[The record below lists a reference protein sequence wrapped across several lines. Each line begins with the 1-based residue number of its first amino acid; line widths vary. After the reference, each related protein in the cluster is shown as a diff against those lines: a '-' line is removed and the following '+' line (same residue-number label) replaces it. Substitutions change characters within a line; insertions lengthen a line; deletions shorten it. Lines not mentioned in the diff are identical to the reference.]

1 VLRRPVESGLCR
13 CPHFAVPDDVVARG
27 RAEGIRDIRWWSS
40 DELRAARIETGPRDL
55 ADLLDRVVAGDPPGP
70 DTDLGR

>member
-1 VLRRPVESGLCR
+1 MTQHERWYLCR
-13 CPHFAVPDDVVARG
+13 CPHFDVADDVVARG

-40 DELRAARIETGPRDL
+40 DEMSAASIDTGPRGL
-55 ADLLDRVVAGDPPGP
+55 ADLLDRVVAGDRPAS